1 MNRARLA
8 LLLLLLA
15 LLLAG
20 LWTYRN
26 VANSLREIRAANLT
40 TLLNTQIEVLDLW
53 IAEQLHD
60 ARQWAADPRVRRRL
74 DAVMRIAAR
83 GDAAALGDSPERRAL
98 LELLLPPEG
107 RAVAAHVIDA
117 RGRIVVSRH
126 PGYLGRTVTP
136 ETMQQL
142 APVLRGE
149 SRFIP
154 PQHERVRVVE
164 PESVA
169 FDRPLVWVET
179 PVKNAEGDVIAILGL
194 GHIANQAFADVLKI
208 ARPGRTGEAY
218 AFDADG
224 IMLSET
230 RYLREAAQRGL
241 LAAGA
246 GDSSILALHVRD
258 PSLGT
263 DPADAA
269 RPQARPLTRL
279 AAAAI
284 AARHEPQRAERAG
297 LLLEPYHNYL
307 GEEVIGAWRWLARH
321 DMGVALEMAAAEAYA
336 PLRYLNI
343 GLAAVMVLMALVW
356 LSAFVSLDKLTD
368 RLRGKQAPRSIGP
381 YRLVR
386 TIGEGAISTV
396 YLAHHRLLNRAVA
409 VKVLKPQSTTD
420 EWTAR
425 FQREVQLASTLRH
438 PNTIAIY
445 DFGQG
450 PGATLYYAM
459 EFLEGLALSDLV
471 ERYGPVPAARAAHLL
486 RQVCASLAEAHDL
499 GLIHR
504 DIKPQNIMVCRVAG
518 QNDVVKVLD
527 FGLVKQLDASDTR
540 DLTSSLRILG
550 TPLYMA
556 PERIREPGKVDA
568 RSDLYS
574 LGAVGYYLLTGRRLF
589 ETENAHDLTYQILH
603 TPPPRASAHAAV
615 PRELDEL
622 LARCLAK
629 DPAGRPASAAE
640 MGEALERI
648 LAAHPWTARQIDEW
662 WRLYWVDASHP
673 DRRLVVE

>member
-26 VANSLREIRAANLT
+26 VAGSLRELRAANLT
-40 TLLNTQIEVLDLW
+40 TLLDTQVEALDLW
-53 IAEQLHD
+53 IAEQLHE

-74 DAVMRIAAR
+74 DAVMGSAAR
-83 GDAAALGDSPERRAL
+83 DGTAAKDSPEYQTL
-98 LELLLPPEG
+98 LELLLPPQG

-117 RGRIVVSRH
+117 RGHIVVSRH
-126 PGYLGRTVTP
+126 SGHLGRSVTP
-136 ETMQQL
+136 EMMQRL

-154 PQHERVRVVE
+154 PQNESAPVVE

-169 FDRPLVWVET
+169 FDQPLVWMET
-179 PVKNAEGDVIAILGL
+179 PVRNAEGKIVAVLGL
-194 GHIANQAFADVLKI
+194 GYLANQAFADVLKA

-246 GDSSILALHVRD
+246 GDSSILALQVRD

-263 DPADAA
+263 DPAPAA
-269 RPQARPLTRL
+269 RPQTRPLTRL

-284 AARHEPQRAERAG
+284 AARHQAQRAERAG
-297 LLLEPYHNYL
+297 LLLEPYRNYL

-336 PLRYLNI
+336 PLHYLNT
-343 GLAAVMVLMALVW
+343 GLAAVLALIALVW
-356 LSAFVSLDKLTD
+356 LSAFVSLDRLTG
-368 RLRGKQAPRSIGP
+368 RQRGRHALRSIGP
-381 YRLVR
+381 YRLLR

-396 YLAHHRLLNRAVA
+396 YLARHRLLKRAVA
-409 VKVLKPQSTTD
+409 VKVLKPQSTTE

-450 PGATLYYAM
+450 PGGTLYYAM
-459 EFLEGLALSDLV
+459 EFLEGLALSELV
-471 ERYGPVPAARAAHLL
+471 EHYGPPPAPRTAHLL
-486 RQVCASLAEAHDL
+486 RQVCASLAEAHGR
-499 GLIHR
+499 GLVHR

-540 DLTSSLRILG
+540 DLTGSLRILG

-556 PERIREPGKVDA
+556 PECIRDPGKVDA

-603 TPPPRASAHAAV
+603 APPPRASSHAAV

-622 LARCLAK
+622 LLRCLAK
-629 DPAGRPASAAE
+629 DPDARPASAAE

-648 LAAHPWTARQIDEW
+648 LADHPWTTRQMDEW
-662 WRLYWVDASHP
+662 WRLHWVDASHP
-673 DRRLVVE
+673 ERRLVVD